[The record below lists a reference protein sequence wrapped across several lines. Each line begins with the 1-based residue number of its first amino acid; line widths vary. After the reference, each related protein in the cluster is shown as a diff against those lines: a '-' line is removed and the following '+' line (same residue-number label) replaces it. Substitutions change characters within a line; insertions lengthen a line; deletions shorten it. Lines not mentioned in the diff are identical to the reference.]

1 MSRALTSVSDATAT
15 RLPDEASTEETSGS
29 GIASGSSPPIG
40 DQYAYRPWV
49 STSTGWTMSPS
60 PIATTGHRMTS
71 TTSIRSAT
79 LRSPVSTGI
88 TQSMSEPSTERLRQD
103 DEWTDLAGR
112 SRRIGLMSTVL
123 MLLYLVAT
131 ETEGFLDDYVGLV
144 QRVFAATVLAW
155 LLILSVRLLRVSRS
169 TAESLAPRPLP

>member
-1 MSRALTSVSDATAT
+1 
-15 RLPDEASTEETSGS
+15 
-29 GIASGSSPPIG
+29 
-40 DQYAYRPWV
+40 
-49 STSTGWTMSPS
+49 
-60 PIATTGHRMTS
+60 
-71 TTSIRSAT
+71 
-79 LRSPVSTGI
+79 
-88 TQSMSEPSTERLRQD
+88 MSEPSTERLRQD